1 MKPNLLDRVK
11 VLAPCHEDWNT
22 MRGNDEVRFCSH
34 CAKDVHNLSA
44 MTRAGAEALIRKSG
58 GRLCVRYVTRPD
70 GKIATAEAPP
80 PRRAVR
86 IIGRPASK
94 LAASAFTAALTFTPA
109 ANAQTS
115 AATTQTSH
123 AEAIINQQP
132 AAQIGSGN
140 AAITGTVLDPQGAV
154 VAGANVTL
162 TDSTGAI
169 RKTETSD
176 EGAYRIENLPDGT
189 FTLRVEAIGFTN
201 SETTNIKL
209 PLASESR
216 IDVNLEA
223 GETTVTVGF
232 AAIASPAYAFVHH
245 DSERSNSP
253 HEESAEEEKL
263 SDAFNKAASDDLK
276 ELKAL
281 LRTGFD
287 VNTRWTNSLTPLMV
301 VNESK
306 IARYLIQ
313 AGADVHARQLYGETA
328 LMTASQN
335 PEVVKVLLKAG
346 ADVNA
351 RDNFGV
357 TPLMYAMLGYD
368 EKSAQVLIDA
378 KADVNA
384 HDKDHRTALMFAGM
398 EGRVKTIKVLLDAGA
413 DVNARDVDGKTA
425 LRFAIENNQDEAV
438 KVLRAAGAVE

>member
-11 VLAPCHEDWNT
+11 VVAPCHEDWDT

-70 GKIATAEAPP
+70 KTIATASPVIP
-80 PRRAVR
+80 LFKLTRR
-86 IIGRPASK
+86 ASK
-94 LAASAFTAALTFTPA
+94 LTATAFTAALTFTPA

-115 AATTQTSH
+115 AATNQTSH

-132 AAQIGSGN
+132 AAQIGSGS
-140 AAITGTVLDPQGAV
+140 AMIVGTVLDPQGAV
-154 VAGANVTL
+154 VPGANVAL
-162 TDSTGAI
+162 TDSSGTVRNA
-169 RKTETSD
+169 TTSD
-176 EGAYRIENLPDGT
+176 EGVYRIKNLPSGT
-189 FTLRVEAIGFTN
+189 FMLSVEASGFTKAEMTSVN
-201 SETTNIKL
+201 LQSSGEN
-209 PLASESR
+209 R
-216 IDVNLEA
+216 VDVNLEVG
-223 GETTVTVGF
+223 GEEVITVGG
-232 AAIASPAYAFVHH
+232 AQIVSSSHQFVYHI
-245 DSERSNSP
+245 SERTNP
-253 HEESAEEEKL
+253 IDKVLQEDERL
-263 SDAFNKAASDDLK
+263 SECFNKTAGDTLEDVEELLK
-276 ELKAL
+276 S
-281 LRTGFD
+281 GFD
-287 VNTRWTNSLTPLMV
+287 VNTRWVNDGTPLML
-301 VNESK
+301 VNDAK
-306 IARYLIQ
+306 VANYLIQ
-313 AGADVHARQLYGETA
+313 AGADVNARSTYGQTP
-328 LMTASQN
+328 LMSLANYGKTKI
-335 PEVVKVLLKAG
+335 VKALLKAG

-357 TPLMYAMLGYD
+357 TPLMYAMLAD
-368 EKSAQVLIDA
+368 NEKSAQVLIDE

-425 LRFAIENNQDEAV
+425 LRFAIENNQDEAT